1 MQKQSPPSKNN
12 NNNIDNTSSIK
23 WIRIALV
30 ILGFVLYGASVGFD
44 YTLDDDLFVVK
55 NEKVQ
60 EGISAIP
67 SIFTSGTKSLIGT
80 LPFRPV
86 VLSSFAI
93 EQSLFDNNPAVR
105 HFFNIL
111 IYIVLLQVLFSLLLK
126 LFKSYSS
133 IFIACIVLLYA
144 AHPIHTEVVSSVKGR
159 DELLAALFG
168 FLAWKTLI
176 DFNTKNIINY
186 KKIILGSLFFLL
198 SCLSKESGIVFL
210 ALIPLW
216 NFMVLDKSIKNNLIL
231 TLPLLLSA
239 IFYLGARHI
248 TSVDGVIVRDV
259 PELTNILNA
268 THNIGELTATKVTI
282 LFYYIKLLVMPWP
295 LVWDYSFNQIP
306 VANWSNVLPWIS
318 GLIYF
323 FLIGFSVYQW
333 KKNPIISFFILFFL
347 ISILPTS
354 NLLFTTGC
362 TMGERF
368 LFVPSLA
375 FAVLLTYALAY
386 FLNKSDI
393 KNLSIKFSNVVKIIA
408 GITILFS
415 GMTVARSND
424 WKNNFTL
431 FESSVKASP
440 NSARTHYSLASE
452 YLSLSNKSSDLNQRR
467 DYLQKAIEHFER
479 SLTILPGNFQTL
491 YNTGLCY
498 SLNGDTS
505 KAIEAY
511 RKAIQMNNIYTNAMN
526 NLAVIYEGQKQ
537 YDSAFYYYQMAYKI
551 SPNEKSLKQNISNL
565 FYNKGL
571 QAAFNNNKNLAI
583 EEYRKSIE
591 YGPEN
596 VMAINNIASLHAGN
610 KQLDSCLYYLKMGY
624 SIEPSNMMILEN
636 IAAISYLNKNYSQAI
651 EFANKAIALNPNA
664 RKSIGVLAD
673 TYQAQGNTAEAARYR
688 AMQNSK

>member
-1 MQKQSPPSKNN
+1 MQKENPSSKNKSSN
-12 NNNIDNTSSIK
+12 NEQASSIK

-30 ILGFVLYGASVGFD
+30 LLGFMLYGASVGFD

-60 EGISAIP
+60 NGISAIP

-80 LPFRPV
+80 LPYRPV

-93 EQSLFDNNPAVR
+93 EQTLFDNNPAVR
-105 HFFNIL
+105 HFFNII

-126 LFKSYSS
+126 LFKNYSS
-133 IFIACIVLLYA
+133 IFITCIVLLYA
-144 AHPIHTEVVSSVKGR
+144 THPIHTEVVSSVKGR

-168 FLAWKTLI
+168 FLAWKTLL
-176 DFNTKNIINY
+176 DFNTENIFNY
-186 KKIILGSLFFLL
+186 KKLIIGSLFFLL

-210 ALIPLW
+210 ALIPMW
-216 NFMVLDKSIKNNLIL
+216 NYMVLDKSIKNNLIL

-248 TSVDGVIVRDV
+248 TSLNGIVVRDV

-268 THNIGELTATKVTI
+268 THDIGELTATKLAI
-282 LFYYIKLLVMPWP
+282 LFYYVKLLVMPWP
-295 LVWDYSFNQIP
+295 LVWDYSFNQIS
-306 VANWSNVLPWIS
+306 VANWSDILPWVS
-318 GLIYF
+318 ALIYIS
-323 FLIGFSVYQW
+323 LIGFSFYQW
-333 KKNPIISFFILFFL
+333 KKNQKISFFILFFL

-368 LFVPSLA
+368 LFVPSLT
-375 FAVLLTYALAY
+375 FAVLLTYAISY
-386 FLNKSDI
+386 FLNKSDV
-393 KNLSIKFSNVVKIIA
+393 KNLSIKSSNVVKIIA

-415 GMTVARSND
+415 GITIARSSD
-424 WKNNFTL
+424 WKNNLTL

-452 YLSLSNKSSDLNQRR
+452 YLSLSNKTSDLNQRR
-467 DYLQKAIEHFER
+467 NYLQKAIEHFER

-498 SLNGDTS
+498 SLNGDTL
-505 KAIEAY
+505 KAINAY
-511 RKAIQMNNIYTNAMN
+511 KKSIALNDVYSNSMN
-526 NLAVIYEGQKQ
+526 NLAVLYEGQRNH
-537 YDSAFYYYQMAYKI
+537 DSAFYYYQMALKI
-551 SPNEKSLKQNISNL
+551 TPKEKSLLQNISNL

-571 QAAFNNNKNLAI
+571 QAASVGDVNLAI
-583 EEYRKSIE
+583 DEYRKSIF

-596 VMAINNIASLHAGN
+596 VMAINNCASLHAGKN
-610 KQLDSCLYYLKMGY
+610 QVDSCLYYLKMGY
-624 SIEPSNMMILEN
+624 QIEPSNMMIIEN
-636 IAAISYLNKNYSQAI
+636 IAAMSFVNKNYNQAI
-651 EFANKAIALNPNA
+651 AFANKAITLNPKA
-664 RKSIGVLAD
+664 SKSIGVLVE
-673 TYQAQGNTAEAARYR
+673 TYQAQGNSAEAARYR
-688 AMQNSK
+688 AMLNN

>member
-1 MQKQSPPSKNN
+1 MQKQSPPSKNK
-12 NNNIDNTSSIK
+12 NNISDNTSTIK

-60 EGISAIP
+60 NGISAIP

-80 LPFRPV
+80 LPYRPV

-93 EQSLFDNNPAVR
+93 EQTFFDNNPAVR
-105 HFFNIL
+105 HFFNIV
-111 IYIVLLQVLFSLLLK
+111 IYIVLLQVLLSLLLK

-144 AHPIHTEVVSSVKGR
+144 THPIHTEVVSSVKGR

-176 DFNTKNIINY
+176 DFNTENIINY
-186 KKIILGSLFFLL
+186 KKLILGSLFFIL

-268 THNIGELTATKVTI
+268 TQSIGELTATKVAI
-282 LFYYIKLLVMPWP
+282 LFYYVKLLVMPWP

-306 VANWSNVLPWIS
+306 VTNWSSVLPWAS
-318 GLIYF
+318 GLIYL
-323 FLIGFSVYQW
+323 FLSVFSIYQW

-368 LFVPSLA
+368 LFVPSLT

-386 FLNKSDI
+386 FLNKSDV
-393 KNLSIKFSNVVKIIA
+393 KNLSIKSSNVVKIIA

-415 GMTVARSND
+415 GMTIARSND

-431 FESSVKASP
+431 FDSSVKASP

-571 QAAFNNNKNLAI
+571 QEAFNNNKNLAI

-596 VMAINNIASLHAGN
+596 IMAINNIASLHAGN
-610 KQLDSCLYYLKMGY
+610 NQLDSCLYYLKMGY

>member
-1 MQKQSPPSKNN
+1 M
-12 NNNIDNTSSIK
+12 
-23 WIRIALV
+23 
-30 ILGFVLYGASVGFD
+30 
-44 YTLDDDLFVVK
+44 
-55 NEKVQ
+55 
-60 EGISAIP
+60 
-67 SIFTSGTKSLIGT
+67 
-80 LPFRPV
+80 
-86 VLSSFAI
+86 
-93 EQSLFDNNPAVR
+93 
-105 HFFNIL
+105 
-111 IYIVLLQVLFSLLLK
+111 LQVLFSLLLK

-144 AHPIHTEVVSSVKGR
+144 THPIHTEVVSSVKGR

-176 DFNTKNIINY
+176 DFNTENIVNY
-186 KKIILGSLFFLL
+186 KKLIFGSLFFLL

-231 TLPLLLSA
+231 TLPLLFSA

-248 TSVDGVIVRDV
+248 TSVDGIIVRDV

-268 THNIGELTATKVTI
+268 THSIGELTATKVAI
-282 LFYYIKLLVMPWP
+282 LFYYVKLLVMPWP

-306 VANWSNVLPWIS
+306 VANWSSALPWVS
-318 GLIYF
+318 GLIYL
-323 FLIGFSVYQW
+323 FLIGFSLFQW
-333 KKNPIISFFILFFL
+333 KKNPIVSFFILFFL

-375 FAVLLTYALAY
+375 FAVLLTYTLAY
-386 FLNKSDI
+386 FLNKSDV
-393 KNLSIKFSNVVKIIA
+393 KNLNVKSSNVVKIIA

-551 SPNEKSLKQNISNL
+551 SPNEKSLRQNISNL

-571 QAAFNNNKNLAI
+571 QASFNNNKNLAI

-610 KQLDSCLYYLKMGY
+610 NQLDSCLYYLKMGY

-673 TYQAQGNTAEAARYR
+673 TYQAQGNTAESARYP
-688 AMQNSK
+688 AMQNRK

>member
-306 VANWSNVLPWIS
+306 VANWSNVLPWVS
-318 GLIYF
+318 GLIYL

>member
-1 MQKQSPPSKNN
+1 MQKQSPPSKNKN
-12 NNNIDNTSSIK
+12 NNNDQTSTIK

-30 ILGFVLYGASVGFD
+30 VLGFILYGASVGFD

-60 EGISAIP
+60 NGISAIP

-80 LPFRPV
+80 LPYRPV

-93 EQSLFDNNPAVR
+93 EQTFFDNNPAVR
-105 HFFNIL
+105 HFFNIV
-111 IYIVLLQVLFSLLLK
+111 IYIVLLQVLLSLLLK

-133 IFIACIVLLYA
+133 IFIACIVLLYT

-176 DFNTKNIINY
+176 DFNTENIINY
-186 KKIILGSLFFLL
+186 KKLILGSLFFLL

-248 TSVDGVIVRDV
+248 TSVNGIVVRDV

-268 THNIGELTATKVTI
+268 THNIGELTATKVAI
-282 LFYYIKLLVMPWP
+282 LFYYVKLLVMPWP

-306 VANWSNVLPWIS
+306 VANWSSVLPWVS
-318 GLIYF
+318 SLIYL
-323 FLIGFSVYQW
+323 FLIGFSLFQW
-333 KKNPIISFFILFFL
+333 KKNPIISYFILFFL

-368 LFVPSLA
+368 LFVPSLT

-386 FLNKSDI
+386 FLNKSDV
-393 KNLSIKFSNVVKIIA
+393 KNLSIKSSNVVKLIA

-498 SLNGDTS
+498 SLDGDTS

-551 SPNEKSLKQNISNL
+551 SPNEKSLKENISNL

-610 KQLDSCLYYLKMGY
+610 NQLDSCLYYLKMGY

>member
-1 MQKQSPPSKNN
+1 MQKQTTQSKNKN
-12 NNNIDNTSSIK
+12 NIIDNTSTIK

-30 ILGFVLYGASVGFD
+30 VLGFVLYGASVGFD

-60 EGISAIP
+60 NGISAIP
-67 SIFTSGTKSLIGT
+67 SIFNSGTKSLIGT
-80 LPFRPV
+80 LPYRPV

-105 HFFNIL
+105 HFFNIV

-126 LFKSYSS
+126 LFKNYSS

-144 AHPIHTEVVSSVKGR
+144 THPIHTEVVSSVKGR

-176 DFNTKNIINY
+176 DFNTENIINY
-186 KKIILGSLFFLL
+186 KKLIFGSLLFLL

-216 NFMVLDKSIKNNLIL
+216 NFMILDKSIKNNLIL

-239 IFYLGARHI
+239 IIFLGARQI
-248 TSVDGVIVRDV
+248 ISINGNVVRDV

-268 THNIGELTATKVTI
+268 TNSIGELTATKVVI
-282 LFYYIKLLVMPWP
+282 LFYYVKLLVMPWP

-306 VANWSNVLPWIS
+306 VANWSSVLPWVS
-318 GLIYF
+318 SLIYL
-323 FLIGFSVYQW
+323 FLIGFSIYQW
-333 KKNPIISFFILFFL
+333 KKNPFVSFFILFFL
-347 ISILPTS
+347 ISIVPTS

-386 FLNKSDI
+386 FLNKNDL
-393 KNLSIKFSNVVKIIA
+393 KNLSVKSSSVVKTIA

-415 GMTVARSND
+415 GITIARSND

-452 YLSLSNKSSDLNQRR
+452 YLSLFGKTGDINQRNE
-467 DYLQKAIEHFER
+467 YIKKAIMHFKR
-479 SLTILPGNFQTL
+479 SLEILPNDFQTL
-491 YNTGLCY
+491 YNSGLCY
-498 SLNGDTS
+498 SLNGDTL
-505 KAIEAY
+505 KAISAY
-511 RKAIQMNNIYTNAMN
+511 KKSIALNNAYTNSMN
-526 NLAVIYEGQKQ
+526 NLGVLYERQRNH
-537 YDSAFYYYQMAYKI
+537 DSAFYYYQMALKI
-551 SPNEKSLKQNISNL
+551 TPKEKSLLQNISNL

-571 QAAFNNNKNLAI
+571 QAASSNNKQLAI
-583 EEYRKSIE
+583 EEYRKSIK

-610 KQLDSCLYYLKMGY
+610 NQLDSCLYYLKMGY

-651 EFANKAIALNPNA
+651 QFANKALELYPNA
-664 RKSIGVLAD
+664 QKSIGVLAD
-673 TYQAQGNTAEAARYR
+673 TYQAQGNVDESASYR
-688 AMQNSK
+688 AMLNSR

>member
-1 MQKQSPPSKNN
+1 MQKQSPPSKNKSN
-12 NNNIDNTSSIK
+12 NSDNTSTIK

-30 ILGFVLYGASVGFD
+30 ILGFVLYGAGVGFD
-44 YTLDDDLFVVK
+44 YTLDDDLFVLK

-60 EGISAIP
+60 NGISAIP
-67 SIFTSGTKSLIGT
+67 SIFISGTKSLIGT
-80 LPFRPV
+80 LPYRPV

-105 HFFNIL
+105 HFFNIV

-126 LFKSYSS
+126 LFKNYSN

-144 AHPIHTEVVSSVKGR
+144 VHPIHTEVVSSVKGR

-176 DFNTKNIINY
+176 DFNMENIINY

-239 IFYLGARHI
+239 IIYLGARQIISINGTVLH
-248 TSVDGVIVRDV
+248 DV

-268 THNIGELTATKVTI
+268 THSIGELTATKLVI
-282 LFYYIKLLVMPWP
+282 LFYYVKLLVMPWP

-306 VANWSNVLPWIS
+306 VANWSSVLPWVS
-318 GLIYF
+318 GLIYL
-323 FLIGFSVYQW
+323 FLIGFSLFQW
-333 KKNPIISFFILFFL
+333 KKNPIVSFFILFFL

-375 FAVLLTYALAY
+375 FTVLLTYTLAY
-386 FLNKSDI
+386 FLNKSDVQ
-393 KNLSIKFSNVVKIIA
+393 NLSVKSSNVVKLIA

-415 GMTVARSND
+415 GMTIARSND

-452 YLSLSNKSSDLNQRR
+452 YLSLFGKTGDINQRNE
-467 DYLQKAIEHFER
+467 YIKKAIMHFER
-479 SLTILPGNFQTL
+479 SLEILPNDFQTL
-491 YNTGLCY
+491 YNSGLCY
-498 SLNGDTS
+498 SLVGDTS

-596 VMAINNIASLHAGN
+596 VMTINNIASLHAGN
-610 KQLDSCLYYLKMGY
+610 NQLDSCLYYLKMGY

-673 TYQAQGNTAEAARYR
+673 TYQAQGNATEAARYR
-688 AMQNSK
+688 AMQNNK

>member
-1 MQKQSPPSKNN
+1 MQKQSPPTKNKNN
-12 NNNIDNTSSIK
+12 NNDQISTIK

-30 ILGFVLYGASVGFD
+30 VLGFILYGASVGFD

-60 EGISAIP
+60 NGISAIP
-67 SIFTSGTKSLIGT
+67 SIFISGTKSLIGT
-80 LPFRPV
+80 LPYRPV

-105 HFFNIL
+105 HFFNIV
-111 IYIVLLQVLFSLLLK
+111 IYIVLLQVLFSLLMK

-144 AHPIHTEVVSSVKGR
+144 VHPIHTEVVSSVKGR

-176 DFNTKNIINY
+176 DFNMENIINY

-210 ALIPLW
+210 AIIPLW

-239 IFYLGARHI
+239 IIYLGARQIISINGTVVH
-248 TSVDGVIVRDV
+248 DV

-268 THNIGELTATKVTI
+268 THSIGELTATKLVI
-282 LFYYIKLLVMPWP
+282 LFYYVKLLVMPWP

-306 VANWSNVLPWIS
+306 VANWSSVLPWVS
-318 GLIYF
+318 GLIYL
-323 FLIGFSVYQW
+323 FLIGFSLFQW
-333 KKNPIISFFILFFL
+333 KKNPIVSFFILFFL

-375 FAVLLTYALAY
+375 FAVLLSYALAY
-386 FLNKSDI
+386 FLNKSDV
-393 KNLSIKFSNVVKIIA
+393 KNLSVKSSNAVKIIA

-431 FESSVKASP
+431 FESSVNASP

-511 RKAIQMNNIYTNAMN
+511 CKAIQMNNIYTNAMN
-526 NLAVIYEGQKQ
+526 NLAVLYERQRNH
-537 YDSAFYYYQMAYKI
+537 DSAFYYYQMALKI
-551 SPNEKSLKQNISNL
+551 TPKEKSLLQNISNL

-571 QAAFNNNKNLAI
+571 EATFRNNKQLAI
-583 EEYRKSIE
+583 EEYKKSIE
-591 YGPEN
+591 YVPEN

-610 KQLDSCLYYLKMGY
+610 NQLDSCLYYLKMGY

-673 TYQAQGNTAEAARYR
+673 TYQAQGNATEAARYR
-688 AMQNSK
+688 AMQNNK

>member
-1 MQKQSPPSKNN
+1 MQKQSPPSKNKSN
-12 NNNIDNTSSIK
+12 TSDNTSTIK
-23 WIRIALV
+23 WVRIALV

-60 EGISAIP
+60 NGISAIP

-80 LPFRPV
+80 LPYRPV

-93 EQSLFDNNPAVR
+93 EQTFFDNNPAVR
-105 HFFNIL
+105 HFFNIV
-111 IYIVLLQVLFSLLLK
+111 IYIVLLQVLLSLLLK

-133 IFIACIVLLYA
+133 IFIACIVLLYT

-176 DFNTKNIINY
+176 DFNTENIINY
-186 KKIILGSLFFLL
+186 KKLILGSLFFLL

-248 TSVDGVIVRDV
+248 TSVDGIIVRDV

-268 THNIGELTATKVTI
+268 TQSIGELTATKVAI
-282 LFYYIKLLVMPWP
+282 LFYYVKLLVMPWP

-306 VANWSNVLPWIS
+306 VANWSSVLPWVS
-318 GLIYF
+318 GLIYL
-323 FLIGFSVYQW
+323 FLIGFSLFQW
-333 KKNPIISFFILFFL
+333 KKNPIVSFFILFFL

-375 FAVLLTYALAY
+375 FAVLLTYALAFY
-386 FLNKSDI
+386 LNKSDVQ
-393 KNLSIKFSNVVKIIA
+393 NLSIKSSNVVKIIA
-408 GITILFS
+408 AITILFS
-415 GMTVARSND
+415 GMTIARSSD
-424 WKNNFTL
+424 WKNNLTL

-452 YLSLSNKSSDLNQRR
+452 YLSLYGKTGDGNQRNE
-467 DYLQKAIEHFER
+467 YIKKAIMHFER
-479 SLTILPGNFQTL
+479 SLEILPANFQTL
-491 YNTGLCY
+491 YNTGLCN
-498 SLNGDTS
+498 SLNSDTL
-505 KAIEAY
+505 KAISAY
-511 RKAIQMNNIYTNAMN
+511 KKAIQLNDVYTNAMN
-526 NLAVIYEGQKQ
+526 NLAVLYEGQKQ
-537 YDSAFYYYQMAYKI
+537 YDSAFYYYLMAYKI
-551 SPNEKSLKQNISNL
+551 TPNEKSLKQNISNL

-571 QAAFNNNKNLAI
+571 QAASNNNKQLAI
-583 EEYRKSIE
+583 DEYRKSIV
-591 YGPEN
+591 YAPEN

-610 KQLDSCLYYLKMGY
+610 NQLDSCLYYLKMGY
-624 SIEPSNMMILEN
+624 SIEPSNMMIIEN
-636 IAAISYLNKNYSQAI
+636 IAAMSFVNKNYNQAI
-651 EFANKAIALNPNA
+651 DFANKAITLNPNA

-673 TYQAQGNTAEAARYR
+673 TYQAQGNTLEAARYR
-688 AMQNSK
+688 LMLNNK

>member
-1 MQKQSPPSKNN
+1 
-12 NNNIDNTSSIK
+12 
-23 WIRIALV
+23 
-30 ILGFVLYGASVGFD
+30 
-44 YTLDDDLFVVK
+44 
-55 NEKVQ
+55 
-60 EGISAIP
+60 
-67 SIFTSGTKSLIGT
+67 
-80 LPFRPV
+80 
-86 VLSSFAI
+86 
-93 EQSLFDNNPAVR
+93 
-105 HFFNIL
+105 
-111 IYIVLLQVLFSLLLK
+111 
-126 LFKSYSS
+126 
-133 IFIACIVLLYA
+133 
-144 AHPIHTEVVSSVKGR
+144 
-159 DELLAALFG
+159 
-168 FLAWKTLI
+168 
-176 DFNTKNIINY
+176 
-186 KKIILGSLFFLL
+186 
-198 SCLSKESGIVFL
+198 
-210 ALIPLW
+210 
-216 NFMVLDKSIKNNLIL
+216 
-231 TLPLLLSA
+231 
-239 IFYLGARHI
+239 GARHI
-248 TSVDGVIVRDV
+248 TSVNGIVVRDV

-282 LFYYIKLLVMPWP
+282 LFYYMKLLVMPCP

>member
-1 MQKQSPPSKNN
+1 MQKQSPPSKNK
-12 NNNIDNTSSIK
+12 NNISDNTSTIK

-60 EGISAIP
+60 NGISAIP
-67 SIFTSGTKSLIGT
+67 TIFTSGTKSLIGT
-80 LPFRPV
+80 LPYRPV

-93 EQSLFDNNPAVR
+93 EQTLFDNNPAVR
-105 HFFNIL
+105 HFFNII

-126 LFKSYSS
+126 LFKNYSS
-133 IFIACIVLLYA
+133 IFIACIVLIYA
-144 AHPIHTEVVSSVKGR
+144 THPIHTEVVSSVKGR

-168 FLAWKTLI
+168 FLAWKTLF
-176 DFNTKNIINY
+176 DFNTDNIVNY
-186 KKIILGSLFFLL
+186 KKLIIGSLFFLF

-216 NFMVLDKSIKNNLIL
+216 NYMVLDKSTKNNLIL

-239 IFYLGARHI
+239 IFYLGARHL
-248 TSVDGVIVRDV
+248 TSVNGIVVRDV

-268 THNIGELTATKVTI
+268 THSIGELTATKVTI
-282 LFYYIKLLVMPWP
+282 LFYYVKLLVMPWP

-306 VANWSNVLPWIS
+306 VANWSSVLPWAS
-318 GLIYF
+318 GLIYL

-375 FAVLLTYALAY
+375 FGVLLSYALAY
-386 FLNKSDI
+386 FLNKSDV
-393 KNLSIKFSNVVKIIA
+393 KNLSVKSSNVVKIIA

-415 GMTVARSND
+415 GMSVARSND

-440 NSARTHYSLASE
+440 NSSRTHYSLASE
-452 YLSLSNKSSDLNQRR
+452 YLSLSNKTGDLNQRR
-467 DYLQKAIEHFER
+467 NYLQKAIEHFER

-498 SLNGDTS
+498 AINGDTA
-505 KAIEAY
+505 KAINAY
-511 RKAIQMNNIYTNAMN
+511 RKAIQINNIYTNAMN
-526 NLAVIYEGQKQ
+526 NLADLYEGQKQ
-537 YDSAFYYYQMAYKI
+537 FDSAFYYYQMAYKI
-551 SPNEKSLKQNISNL
+551 APNEKSLKQNISNL

-571 QAAFNNNKNLAI
+571 QAAFNNNKQLAI
-583 EEYRKSIE
+583 EDYRKSIE

-610 KQLDSCLYYLKMGY
+610 NQLDSCLYYLKMGY
-624 SIEPSNMMILEN
+624 SIEPSNMMIIEN
-636 IAAISYLNKNYSQAI
+636 IAAMSFVNKNYNQAI
-651 EFANKAIALNPNA
+651 EFANKAITLNPNA

-673 TYQAQGNTAEAARYR
+673 TYQAQGNATEAARYR

>member
-1 MQKQSPPSKNN
+1 
-12 NNNIDNTSSIK
+12 
-23 WIRIALV
+23 
-30 ILGFVLYGASVGFD
+30 VLYGASVGFD

-60 EGISAIP
+60 NGISAIP

-80 LPFRPV
+80 LPYRPV

-93 EQSLFDNNPAVR
+93 EQTLFDNNPAVR
-105 HFFNIL
+105 HFFNIV
-111 IYIVLLQVLFSLLLK
+111 IYIVLLQILFSLLMK
-126 LFKSYSS
+126 LFKSYSN
-133 IFIACIVLLYA
+133 IFIACIVFLYA

-168 FLAWKTLI
+168 FLAWKTLL
-176 DFNTKNIINY
+176 DFNTENFFNY
-186 KKIILGSLFFLL
+186 KKLIIGSLFFLL

-216 NFMVLDKSIKNNLIL
+216 NYMVLDKSIKNNLIL

-248 TSVDGVIVRDV
+248 TSVNGFVVSDI

-282 LFYYIKLLVMPWP
+282 LFYYVKLLVMPWP

-306 VANWSNVLPWIS
+306 VANWSSVLPWAS
-318 GLIYF
+318 SLIYL
-323 FLIGFSVYQW
+323 FLIGFSIYQW

-375 FAVLLTYALAY
+375 FAVLLTYALDF
-386 FLNKSDI
+386 FLNKSDVQ
-393 KNLSIKFSNVVKIIA
+393 NLSIKSSNVIKSVV

-415 GMTVARSND
+415 GMSIARSND
-424 WKNNFTL
+424 WKNNLTL

-452 YLSLSNKSSDLNQRR
+452 YLSLYGKTGDGNQRNE
-467 DYLQKAIEHFER
+467 YIKKAIMHFER
-479 SLTILPGNFQTL
+479 SLEILPANFQTL

-498 SLNGDTS
+498 SLNSDTL
-505 KAIEAY
+505 KAISAY
-511 RKAIQMNNIYTNAMN
+511 KKAIQLNDVYTNAMN
-526 NLAVIYEGQKQ
+526 NLAVLYEGQRNH
-537 YDSAFYYYQMAYKI
+537 DSAFYYYQMALKI
-551 SPNEKSLKQNISNL
+551 TPEEKSLLQNISNL

-571 QAAFNNNKNLAI
+571 QAANVGNVNLAI
-583 EEYRKSIE
+583 DEYRKSIF

-596 VMAINNIASLHAGN
+596 VMAINNCASLHAGKN
-610 KQLDSCLYYLKMGY
+610 QVDSCLYYLKMGY
-624 SIEPSNMMILEN
+624 QIEPSNIMIIEN
-636 IAAISYLNKNYSQAI
+636 IAAMSFVNKNYNQAI
-651 EFANKAIALNPNA
+651 EYANKAIALNPNT

-673 TYQAQGNTAEAARYR
+673 TYQAQGNSAEAARYR
-688 AMQNSK
+688 LMLNTK